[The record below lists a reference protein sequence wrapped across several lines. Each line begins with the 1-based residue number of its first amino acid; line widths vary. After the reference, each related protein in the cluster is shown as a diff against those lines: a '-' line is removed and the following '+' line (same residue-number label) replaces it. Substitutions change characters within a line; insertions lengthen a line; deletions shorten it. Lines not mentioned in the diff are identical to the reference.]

1 MRIFDGGGG
10 GGGGGGGCGG
20 GGSMVNVKLVC
31 SAVKFY

>member
-1 MRIFDGGGG
+1 MRIFDGGG

>member
-10 GGGGGGGCGG
+10 GGGGGCGGG